1 MGNKV
6 QFNLKKTHYA
16 PYTIENGVVTF
27 KTPVAIPGAVSLT
40 LDQQGSVTPFYA
52 DGIVYYQAV
61 ANNGYAG
68 DAEVARY
75 PDQMLQDVW
84 GFELNGDGV
93 LVENADV
100 EPNPFA
106 LLYQIDGD
114 ENEDFYC
121 LYNCTGTRPG
131 IGSTT
136 NTDTKTPQTRTSS
149 ISAVPLPDGRVMA
162 RTTETT
168 KESVKADWFN
178 KVYERTVAAESTEEQ
193 TEEQTS

>member
-6 QFNLKKTHYA
+6 QFNLKNTHYA

-75 PDQMLQDVW
+75 PDQMLQEVW
-84 GFELNGDGV
+84 GFELNDDGV

-114 ENEDFYC
+114 VNEDFYC

-131 IGSTT
+131 IGGTT
-136 NTDTKTPQTRTSS
+136 NTDTKTPQTRISS

-168 KESVKADWFN
+168 KESVKADWFR
-178 KVYERTVAAESTEEQ
+178 KVYEKTAAESTEPAAG
-193 TEEQTS
+193 EQTS